1 MEDQA
6 KGLRDL
12 INKNKILQNSKFIT
26 IASGKGGV
34 GKTNFSVNFAYSLAN
49 FFKKRVLLIDADIG
63 MANIHILLNTDPS
76 KTLKNLFNGENIEN
90 ILVNRY
96 GFDALLGFSG
106 IDSISQMDEFSISSL
121 INSLEEISYRYDYI
135 IIDTGAGI
143 DDKIASF
150 LRASS
155 RSYIIT
161 TPEPTALMDAYAL
174 IKSIYNIYG
183 YNNFKIV
190 INMAKSKEEAFNTF
204 NKLKISANKF
214 LGIDLE
220 MIGYL
225 PLTQNLKKCVKK
237 KEIITKLFPN
247 DPFSLEMKKISAI
260 EAEEPMDKQNIN
272 FWEKVFDF
280 LGQKRKK

>member
-6 KGLRDL
+6 KGLREL
-12 INKNKILQNSKFIT
+12 INRNKTLQNSKFIT

-34 GKTNFSVNFAYSLAN
+34 GKTNFSVNFAYTLAN
-49 FFKKRVLLIDADIG
+49 YFKKRVLLIDADIG

-76 KTLKNLFNGENIEN
+76 KTLKNLFTGENIED
-90 ILVNRY
+90 ILINVN

-106 IDSISQMDEFSISSL
+106 VESIDEMDEVSISTL
-121 INSLEEISYRYDYI
+121 INSLENISYRYDYI

-143 DDKIASF
+143 DEKIASF

-155 RSYIIT
+155 KSYIIT

-190 INMAKSKEEAFNTF
+190 INMSKNKEEALNTF

-220 MIGYL
+220 MVGYL
-225 PLTQNLKKCVKK
+225 PLTNNLKKCVKK
-237 KEIITKLFPN
+237 KEIITKLLPN
-247 DPFSLEMKKISAI
+247 DPFSLEMKKICAV
-260 EAEEPMDKQNIN
+260 EAQEPVEVENTN